1 MQLRLWLLGLAITS
15 WPACAAPPCAMPRN
29 VEQIEMPTELF
40 TRTEL
45 DQRKGLDWVAGNLAA
60 IERLALVV
68 DDVLVFDLRVD
79 RA

>member
-1 MQLRLWLLGLAITS
+1 
-15 WPACAAPPCAMPRN
+15 MPRN
-29 VEQIEMPTELF
+29 VEQIEMPAELF
-40 TRTEL
+40 SRTAL

-79 RA
+79 RGRRCVESRCGIDLCPSRDALM